1 MKSMKWIVTSALAF
15 LVVCSSNAQVQS
27 RREVIRK
34 AMKDELNRNMSR
46 LVIGDLK
53 KPFFISYTIKDARR
67 MSISAS
73 LGALVSSNESNGL
86 YHNVR
91 VLVGDYKRD
100 NENFEGSFS
109 FDNNSV
115 LNYAEL
121 PNEPDYFS
129 IRRALWIATDNAY
142 KDAAVSY
149 EKKLAALA
157 QLKQSVEEA
166 ALDDFSKTTPTT
178 LMLPQ
183 RTFDFMRSQW
193 EQNARRLSS
202 LFAKYPDIHLSKV
215 SITAYQEDV
224 FFISS
229 EGTETV
235 YPVTLVS
242 LQVTASTQADD
253 GTYLNDGLSFYGVT
267 IDDFPTVDAIGK
279 DIESMASLLA
289 AKRVAPEMDDNY
301 TGPVLFEEQASGEL
315 IASSFFRSNGL
326 VAKRKPVI
334 GGRSGITLGGMHNIK
349 SFENNIGTRILPK
362 CFSISSVP
370 AMTKSGTCNLIGSYE
385 IDAEGVAPPKELP
398 LVEDGM
404 LKTLMSDRIPSPK
417 INASNGHCR
426 LPVGMNVSA
435 STGPGVVLV
444 KNTDGISS
452 SEMKEELLTRAKE
465 AGLPYAVI
473 VRKLNQ
479 SSGNIMVPGNSMYP
493 SAVYKVNVSDGKETL
508 VRSVELGA
516 VSPGCL
522 RRIPASG
529 KEQFIY
535 NTLLSANVFGSIRI
549 VLDMFISSTGSS
561 SSTGI
566 PVTFI
571 VPRSI
576 LIDEMEIQ
584 KESSDYT
591 PKPPVV
597 PSPLSAK

>member
-1 MKSMKWIVTSALAF
+1 
-15 LVVCSSNAQVQS
+15 
-27 RREVIRK
+27 
-34 AMKDELNRNMSR
+34 
-46 LVIGDLK
+46 
-53 KPFFISYTIKDARR
+53 
-67 MSISAS
+67 
-73 LGALVSSNESNGL
+73 
-86 YHNVR
+86 
-91 VLVGDYKRD
+91 
-100 NENFEGSFS
+100 
-109 FDNNSV
+109 
-115 LNYAEL
+115 
-121 PNEPDYFS
+121 
-129 IRRALWIATDNAY
+129 
-142 KDAAVSY
+142 
-149 EKKLAALA
+149 
-157 QLKQSVEEA
+157 
-166 ALDDFSKTTPTT
+166 
-178 LMLPQ
+178 
-183 RTFDFMRSQW
+183 
-193 EQNARRLSS
+193 
-202 LFAKYPDIHLSKV
+202 
-215 SITAYQEDV
+215 
-224 FFISS
+224 
-229 EGTETV
+229 
-235 YPVTLVS
+235 
-242 LQVTASTQADD
+242 
-253 GTYLNDGLSFYGVT
+253 
-267 IDDFPTVDAIGK
+267 
-279 DIESMASLLA
+279 
-289 AKRVAPEMDDNY
+289 
-301 TGPVLFEEQASGEL
+301 
-315 IASSFFRSNGL
+315 
-326 VAKRKPVI
+326 
-334 GGRSGITLGGMHNIK
+334 MHNIK
-349 SFENNIGTRILPK
+349 SFEHNIGTRILPK